1 MSVEAMALALHHSN
15 ASGTAK
21 VVLLGIANHD
31 GDGGAWPSIPTLSV
45 YANVTER
52 NVQKAIDGLLA
63 AGEIRRFVQAGGLRH
78 MADFDRPNL
87 YHVAIQCPVNCDRTP
102 RHLLTCVI
110 CGNALKPLQRRA
122 RSLTCH
128 RDECQP
134 DRVSSATPG
143 DVSDTPGGVVSDT
156 QTIPQPST
164 SSSNYPTQPQNA
176 RGASC
181 RTRSGL
187 HDFHPDTG
195 WCLNACGAR
204 QEIHR

>member
-1 MSVEAMALALHHSN
+1 MALALHHSN

-31 GDGGAWPSIPTLSV
+31 GDGGAWPSVPTLSV
-45 YANVTER
+45 YANVDER
-52 NVQKAIDGLLA
+52 NVQRAIDGLLE
-63 AGEIRRFVQAGGLRH
+63 AGEIRRFVQQGGLRG

-87 YHVAIQCPVNCDRTP
+87 YHVALVCPINCDRSTK
-102 RHLLTCVI
+102 HVVTCVI
-110 CGNALKPLQRRA
+110 CGNALKARQRRA
-122 RSLTCH
+122 RSLICH
-128 RDECQP
+128 RAECQP
-134 DRVSSATPG
+134 DPVASAPPGGATATPG
-143 DVSDTPGGVVSDT
+143 GGVSAT

-164 SSSNYPTQPQNA
+164 SITNYPTQPQNA

-187 HDFHPDTG
+187 HNFHPDTG

-204 QEIHR
+204 QEINA